1 MGEAKMKITSYDV
14 NAYLESIE
22 NPKKKEDARKL
33 FDIFKE
39 VSQYTPAIWANKIIG
54 FGNLH
59 YRYKTGHEGDMPYS
73 AFAIQKARITLY
85 LWIDED
91 KRKPL
96 FDKIGKYKAA
106 KSCIYINKLD
116 DINIDTLKEII
127 KLNEKGLNDSF
138 PK

>member
-1 MGEAKMKITSYDV
+1 MAEAKMKITSYDIDT
-14 NAYLESIE
+14 YLDSIE
-22 NPKKKEDARKL
+22 HPKKKEDAKKL

-39 VSQYTPAIWANKIIG
+39 VSQYDPAIWADKIIG

-59 YRYKTGHEGDMPYS
+59 YKYKTGHEGNMPYS

-85 LWIDED
+85 LWIDEE

-96 FDKIGKYKAA
+96 FDKFGKYKAA

-116 DINIDTLKEII
+116 DINIDILKELI
-127 KLNEKGLNDSF
+127 KLNEIELNNIF